1 MTELPT
7 VTGAFPTV
15 APPGVQLTSARP
27 APAPVGA
34 WRTARVREVSHPH
47 PNGVKLLLDVP
58 DRIDHLPGQHY
69 VVRLRAEDGY
79 TAQRSYS
86 IASAPHEPGIELFV
100 ERLADGEV
108 SGFLADVVTAG
119 DTLEVR
125 GPIGGWFVWRGDT
138 PALGVAG
145 GSGVV
150 PMVSMLRQALHLG
163 TLPLLEMAVSARTYP
178 ELPYA
183 DELVAAGAIVALTR
197 SSDPA
202 VDRTAGRLT
211 AADVLPLITPDQTAF
226 VCGSA
231 GFAEAASTLLVAAGM
246 PSTSIRVER
255 FGATG
260 G

>member
-1 MTELPT
+1 
-7 VTGAFPTV
+7 VTDLQASPAA
-15 APPGVQLTSARP
+15 APDTDEIP
-27 APAPVGA
+27 ATGPSVPAGA
-34 WRTARVREVSHPH
+34 WRTATVRDVSHPH
-47 PNGVKLLLDVP
+47 PNGVRLLLDVP

-86 IASAPHEPGIELFV
+86 IVSAPHEPGIELFV
-100 ERLADGEV
+100 ERLEDGEV
-108 SGFLADVVTAG
+108 SGFLADVVMAG

-150 PMVSMLRQALHLG
+150 PMVSMLRHAVHLG
-163 TLPLLEMAVSARTYP
+163 TLPLLKMAVSARTYP
-178 ELPYA
+178 ELPYGA
-183 DELVAAGAIVALTR
+183 ELLAGGAIVALTR
-197 SSDPA
+197 GVDPA
-202 VDRTAGRLT
+202 VGRTAGRLT
-211 AADVLPLITPDQTAF
+211 AADVLPLITPDQTGY

-231 GFAEAASTLLVAAGM
+231 GFAEAASTLLMQAGM
-246 PSTSIRVER
+246 QTNAIRVER

-260 G
+260 N